1 MIRGILIVAFFLV
14 IGALMMTRKL
24 PTFLALI
31 VMSVGIALIG
41 GVPLIG
47 VDADG
52 NTIGIFKEIL
62 EAGSY
67 RMASAMAACIFG
79 GWYGRMVTQAGVS
92 RALITKAAELG
103 GDRPLVICLV
113 LYAVLSFL
121 WTNLTGLG
129 AIIMTGSIAMPIMMT
144 VGVPAVL
151 AASIFLLAVTTG
163 FNFNFYQWQS
173 FINLTGV
180 SQDEM
185 QQFATILFVITV
197 VVSVVFIVL
206 QLKKSG
212 IKYAFAA
219 EAQEASAEE
228 EDELIKGWR
237 GALCLLTPLV
247 PLVLVMAFQ
256 LQIVPAFLCGI
267 VWLAIFS
274 GGTIQKKLNTLAKT
288 AFKCMQ
294 EVGPVIWLLV
304 GIGMLVNAVMHP
316 TVKAVLQPL
325 LTAVI
330 PNTRIPYILFFA
342 ILAPLSLY
350 RGPLN
355 LFGMGSGI
363 CAIIVAAGILSP
375 QAAMGGFVAVERL
388 QSVGCPTNSQNAWT
402 CSYVGLDVNVITKK
416 LLPAL
421 WIMAAAGAV
430 VAGFLYM

>member
-1 MIRGILIVAFFLV
+1 MIRGILIVAFFLA

-31 VMSVGIALIG
+31 VMAVGVALIG
-41 GVPLIG
+41 GVPFIG

-67 RMASAMAACIFG
+67 KMASAMAACIFG
-79 GWYGRMVTQAGVS
+79 GWYGRIVTQTGVS

-129 AIIMTGSIAMPIMMT
+129 AVIMTGSIAMPIMMT

-173 FINLTGV
+173 FISLTGV
-180 SQDEM
+180 TQDEM
-185 QQFATILFVITV
+185 QQFATILFVITAI
-197 VVSVVFIVL
+197 VSVAFIVL

-237 GALCLLTPLV
+237 GALCMLTPLV

-267 VWLAIFS
+267 VWLTIFS
-274 GGTIQKKLNTLAKT
+274 GGTIQKKLNTLSKT

-363 CAIIVAAGILSP
+363 CAIIVAAGILTP

>member
-1 MIRGILIVAFFLV
+1 
-14 IGALMMTRKL
+14 
-24 PTFLALI
+24 
-31 VMSVGIALIG
+31 
-41 GVPLIG
+41 
-47 VDADG
+47 
-52 NTIGIFKEIL
+52 
-62 EAGSY
+62 
-67 RMASAMAACIFG
+67 
-79 GWYGRMVTQAGVS
+79 
-92 RALITKAAELG
+92 
-103 GDRPLVICLV
+103 
-113 LYAVLSFL
+113 
-121 WTNLTGLG
+121 
-129 AIIMTGSIAMPIMMT
+129 MTGSIAMPIMMT
-144 VGVPAVL
+144 VGIPPVL

-163 FNFNFYQWQS
+163 FNFNLYQWQS

-180 SQDEM
+180 TQAQM
-185 QQFATILFVITV
+185 QQFATILFFITV

-212 IKYAFAA
+212 IKFAFAA
-219 EAQEASAEE
+219 EAQEAAVED
-228 EDELIKGWR
+228 EDELVKGWR
-237 GALCLLTPLV
+237 GVLCMLTPLI
-247 PLVLVMAFQ
+247 PLVLVMFLK

-267 VWLAIFS
+267 IWLSIFTV
-274 GGTIQKKLNTLAKT
+274 GTLQKKLNTLAKT
-288 AFKCMQ
+288 AFKCM
-294 EVGPVIWLLV
+294 EDVGPVIWLLV

-363 CAIIVAAGILSP
+363 CAIIVGAGILSP
-375 QAAMGGFVAVERL
+375 LAAMGGFVAVERL

-421 WIMAAAGAV
+421 WIMAAAGAA
-430 VAGFLYM
+430 VAGFMYM